1 MARRSV
7 AQDLLPADGMPEE
20 PESTEGK
27 VQMSYGGNWA
37 KFRTP
42 PEAGDKVFLL
52 IQGEITKAGE
62 GTRKK
67 GGIYHF
73 ATVVGDAQ
81 VLSQRQ
87 VATILTT

>member
-1 MARRSV
+1 MARRS
-7 AQDLLPADGMPEE
+7 ASQDQLPADDMPEV
-20 PESTEGK
+20 EGK

-37 KFRTP
+37 AFRSP

-81 VLSQRQ
+81 VLTQRQ
-87 VATILTT
+87 VATVLTTPRE